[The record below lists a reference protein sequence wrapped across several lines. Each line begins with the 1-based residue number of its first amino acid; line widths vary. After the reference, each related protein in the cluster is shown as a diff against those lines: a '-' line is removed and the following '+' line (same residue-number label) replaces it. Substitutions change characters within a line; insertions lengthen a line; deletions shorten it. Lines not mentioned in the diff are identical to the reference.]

1 MVFMLLFRYTVK
13 PGRHTLSIQ
22 VQPEILAAYQKSLV
36 ARENSYSPYSGF
48 KVGAAVKF
56 KNAEQ
61 VFVGCNVEN
70 ASYGATI
77 CAERNAIWNGVA
89 TIGKQDMEYLIVVAD
104 QEDPVPPCALCLQV
118 ISEFYDPEMPIYL
131 GNLDGLK
138 KKYLL
143 KEILPVPFNSFNA

>member
-1 MVFMLLFRYTVK
+1 M
-13 PGRHTLSIQ
+13 SINVSLDIQ
-22 VQPEILAAYQKSLV
+22 QAYQKSLE
-36 ARENSYSPYSGF
+36 ARENSYSPYSNF

-56 KNAEQ
+56 KGHEQ
-61 VFVGCNVEN
+61 VFYGCNVEN

-104 QEDPVPPCALCLQV
+104 QEQPVPPCALCLQV
-118 ISEFYDPEMPIYL
+118 ISEFYDPDMPIYL
-131 GNLDGLK
+131 GNLQGLK

-143 KEILPVPFNSFNA
+143 KEILPVPFNNFEA

>member
-1 MVFMLLFRYTVK
+1 M
-13 PGRHTLSIQ
+13 SIK
-22 VQPEILAAYQKSLV
+22 VDAEIQQAYEQSLV
-36 ARENSYSPYSGF
+36 ARENSYSPYSHF

-56 KNAEQ
+56 KGSDH

-104 QEDPVPPCALCLQV
+104 QEEPVPPCALCLQV

-138 KKYLL
+138 KMYLL
-143 KEILPVPFNSFNA
+143 KEILPVPFNNFEA

>member
-1 MVFMLLFRYTVK
+1 MLLIRK
-13 PGRHTLSIQ
+13 ISSGKNSLSIQ
-22 VQPEILAAYQKSLV
+22 VDLAIQDAYEKSLI
-36 ARENSYSPYSGF
+36 ARENSYSPYSNF

-56 KNAEQ
+56 KNHDN

-104 QEDPVPPCALCLQV
+104 QEEPVPPCALCLQV

-143 KEILPVPFNSFNA
+143 KEILPVPFNNFEA

>member
-1 MVFMLLFRYTVK
+1 M
-13 PGRHTLSIQ
+13 SIQ
-22 VQPEILAAYQKSLV
+22 VDVAIQKAYEQSLA
-36 ARENSYSPYSGF
+36 ARENSYSPYSNF

-56 KNAEQ
+56 KNFEQ
-61 VFVGCNVEN
+61 VFLGCNVEN

-104 QEDPVPPCALCLQV
+104 QDDPVPPCALCLQV

-131 GNLDGLK
+131 GNLEGLQK
-138 KKYLL
+138 MYLL
-143 KEILPVPFNSFNA
+143 KEILPVPFNSFVA